1 LDSDVLG
8 TVPPERAKVETG
20 QVDTEF
26 EVTMMTIYY
35 EIRIAG
41 LVPAGAL
48 RGFEQLA
55 AEQLTET
62 MVRGPLP
69 DQAALQGLLA
79 RLESSG
85 FQLMGLRRQENQ
97 QVGLSHRGAPD
108 K

>member
-1 LDSDVLG
+1 MG
-8 TVPPERAKVETG
+8 TVPPEQAKVGTG

-26 EVTMMTIYY
+26 EVAMMTIYY

-41 LVPAGAL
+41 VLPAGAL

-55 AEQLTET
+55 AEQPTET
-62 MVRGPLP
+62 MVCGPLP
-69 DQAALQGLLA
+69 DQAALHGLLA

-85 FQLMGLRRQENQ
+85 FQLMGLRRQKNRPADLSH
-97 QVGLSHRGAPD
+97 QVGPD

>member
-1 LDSDVLG
+1 MG
-8 TVPPERAKVETG
+8 AAAPEGSKVELG

-26 EVTMMTIYY
+26 GVTTMTIYY

-41 LVPAGAL
+41 LVPPGAL

-55 AEQLTET
+55 AEQPTET

-85 FQLMGLRRQENQ
+85 VQLIGLRRQKNP
-97 QVGLSHRGAPD
+97 RTAP
-108 K
+108 

>member
-1 LDSDVLG
+1 M
-8 TVPPERAKVETG
+8 A
-20 QVDTEF
+20 
-26 EVTMMTIYY
+26 IYY

-55 AEQLTET
+55 ADQPTET

-69 DQAALQGLLA
+69 DQAALNGLLA

-85 FQLMGLRRQENQ
+85 IQLMGLRRQKYRLPAQ
-97 QVGLSHRGAPD
+97 HGSAASAGRPASTSHRVGPGD
-108 K
+108 